1 MANILNCR
9 AIFLHN
15 WKHLKA
21 EALNFGVLMDCSN
34 QEYLKKLK
42 GRKVET
48 QLSVYKSVHINSR

>member
-15 WKHLKA
+15 WKQLKA

-42 GRKVET
+42 GRSRKVET
-48 QLSVYKSVHINSR
+48 